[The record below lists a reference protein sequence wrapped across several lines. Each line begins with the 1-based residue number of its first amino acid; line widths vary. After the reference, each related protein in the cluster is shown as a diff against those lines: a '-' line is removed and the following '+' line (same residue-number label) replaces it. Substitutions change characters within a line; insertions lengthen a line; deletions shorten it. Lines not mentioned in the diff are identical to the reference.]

1 MSLSPTLTIGGALL
15 VVVVGVGF
23 ATTLGREPPT
33 SPARFAAGRSVTTPP
48 PRTTAPPFTS
58 ETATAPARPSA
69 TPTTTRTTPA
79 RRTVAA
85 RPRAPVVVLNNTR
98 IDGLAAQTAQHLEQL
113 GWHVRATG
121 NFQGLIPRD
130 TVYFPAGL
138 RRQARRLAKVLDNP
152 RVLPALSW
160 MRPRTLT
167 VILADTAAHLG

>member
-23 ATTLGREPPT
+23 ATTIGREAPT
-33 SPARFAAGRSVTTPP
+33 SPARFAAGRSVSTPAYRTPP
-48 PRTTAPPFTS
+48 PPTSGATTAS
-58 ETATAPARPSA
+58 SRPSP
-69 TPTTTRTTPA
+69 TPTATTRTSH

-85 RPRAPVVVLNNTR
+85 PRPRAPVVVLNNTR
-98 IDGLAAQTAQHLEQL
+98 IDGLAARTAQHLEQL

-121 NFQGLIPRD
+121 NFQGLIPHD

-138 RRQARRLAKVLDNP
+138 RSQARRLANVLDNP